1 MDSFAINDQ
10 IYIIALNTDNMKNG
24 WAINPKN
31 YEIIET
37 KIINIYKDEIKVE
50 LEKGRRKRSRLGN
63 ISNMKLRHSRSVMK

>member
-10 IYIIALNTDNMKNG
+10 VYIIALNTDNMKNG

-37 KIINIYKDEIKVE
+37 NIINIYKDEIKVE